1 MFDQDFQQ
9 LFQIFCFFIH
19 RSVLL
24 SGELSAPPDTYII
37 QDFLYNVKAFLKEKP
52 IFLKIFLDK
61 IQEIIYTCGEVMSM
75 DFPTKIKM
83 AEAVA
88 KVKEAELARRMDT
101 TPQAFNQRMK
111 TGKFKYEELEQMA
124 QAMGAELVVNFR
136 FPDGTEV

>member
-1 MFDQDFQQ
+1 M
-9 LFQIFCFFIH
+9 
-19 RSVLL
+19 
-24 SGELSAPPDTYII
+24 
-37 QDFLYNVKAFLKEKP
+37 
-52 IFLKIFLDK
+52 
-61 IQEIIYTCGEVMSM
+61 QEIIYTCGEVMSM

-124 QAMGAELVVNFR
+124 QAMGAELIVNFR